1 METREDGKKQKAY
14 VASYFSYFH
23 SLSSCKGGG
32 EKEQERAKRRRP
44 SLGRGQERGLLKNEI
59 VSSVRI
65 YLQELN
71 WTTSLHYHTWITHKG
86 HENKG
91 SDLQLKKLYIVK
103 QILRTL
109 RNTQRTVWR
118 ACILV
123 RAWRV
128 KASFYLLNSLVSL
141 PLPKEIT
148 CTKWSVSTK
157 GTLSRRTPNL
167 LLKLPKI
174 WPKSMWNNCNQNK
187 MQFQK
192 SLFKIGAKSVKI
204 SEQNCKLP
212 PTNNESSCWRQCM

>member
-1 METREDGKKQKAY
+1 M
-14 VASYFSYFH
+14 
-23 SLSSCKGGG
+23 
-32 EKEQERAKRRRP
+32 
-44 SLGRGQERGLLKNEI
+44 
-59 VSSVRI
+59 
-65 YLQELN
+65 
-71 WTTSLHYHTWITHKG
+71 
-86 HENKG
+86 
-91 SDLQLKKLYIVK
+91 
-103 QILRTL
+103 
-109 RNTQRTVWR
+109 WR

-128 KASFYLLNSLVSL
+128 KASFYLLNSFVSL

-192 SLFKIGAKSVKI
+192 LQFEIGAESVKI
-204 SEQNCKLP
+204 LGKNCKLP
-212 PTNNESSCWRQCM
+212 PTNNESSCWRQCIKNPTTTHFRQSSSVNVPVLYSSPWCYRCACHPPPEHMWPHSTPHRRAWNGVQLRTVYMGDIKTQILNFT

>member
-1 METREDGKKQKAY
+1 MELT
-14 VASYFSYFH
+14 
-23 SLSSCKGGG
+23 
-32 EKEQERAKRRRP
+32 
-44 SLGRGQERGLLKNEI
+44 
-59 VSSVRI
+59 
-65 YLQELN
+65 
-71 WTTSLHYHTWITHKG
+71 WTTSLHHHTWITNKV

-91 SDLQLKKLYIVK
+91 SDRQLKKFYIVK

-118 ACILV
+118 ICILV
-123 RAWRV
+123 RVWRV
-128 KASFYLLNSLVSL
+128 KAGFYLLNSFVSL

-187 MQFQK
+187 NAV
-192 SLFKIGAKSVKI
+192 S
-204 SEQNCKLP
+204 KL
-212 PTNNESSCWRQCM
+212 TV